1 MYQPEGYLH
10 LVATPKNDRN
20 ACCDTDEK
28 ENDDR
33 NHSFIREQQI
43 LQHQK
48 AKARHHTIYAA
59 PLDLDEHFEVP
70 HFAKNTAE
78 KKFIDKAL
86 GDNFVFSHMHD
97 EEREILVDAMQKDTA
112 PKGSEVIKQG
122 DHGDF
127 FYILYEGEID
137 FLADGQRVGSCGPGD
152 SFGELALLY
161 DAPRSVTCRTT
172 TKCVLWK
179 VGAKTFRH
187 VLARSAAEAHGGLCN
202 TIKSIS
208 LFEHMSPTELSKF
221 VAALTPVSYVE
232 GERIITKGEIGE
244 VFYIIQ
250 DGTVRCHDMGLG
262 DAQYDTQ
269 LLLTKGQWFGEL
281 ALMTGEPRAENVT
294 AVSNVDCLAL
304 DRLTFEA
311 CFGSLQSTLARV
323 LKKKLIE
330 TSPII
335 TNSNLSE
342 QEIVDLASLCSEQC
356 LAKGNV
362 LAEAGKPYQ
371 QHLWIIEKGKIVVT
385 NKHGDLFTL
394 ESGDYFG
401 DKAIK
406 GEPGHISSHT
416 AIVEENCTV
425 FVLTRADIESVIV
438 DINRLGESL
447 PFTSS
452 KVNSTLTLKDLR
464 LHRVLGV
471 GAFGKVWLASS
482 KDGTLPFALKQLNK
496 RQLIKANQVKAI
508 FREKTIM
515 HSIGHPFLLSL
526 VASFQDEGHLYLL
539 LDFIQGGELFHLIH
553 NDECSGIPNSHSV
566 FYGACVIAALGHLHQ
581 RCICYR
587 DLKPENIMLGADGYC
602 TVIDMGFSK
611 VVMEKTYTLCGTPEY
626 LAPELIVSKG
636 YDKGVD
642 NWAFGVLV
650 YEMLVGKSPFFEAG
664 MDQLSLFKKIVFAK
678 YDMPSQVD
686 EDAKD
691 LIQRLLVRRV
701 AARIGSLARGN
712 RDIRHHKWF
721 EKIRWSSLLRK
732 EIKAPWVPVIKHP
745 FDASH
750 FDENIQNQRYEKFS
764 TRLINEREQLL
775 FKDF

>member
-1 MYQPEGYLH
+1 M
-10 LVATPKNDRN
+10 R
-20 ACCDTDEK
+20 
-28 ENDDR
+28 
-33 NHSFIREQQI
+33 
-43 LQHQK
+43 HQK
-48 AKARHHTIYAA
+48 AKARHYTIYAA
-59 PLDLDEHFEVP
+59 PLDLDEHFEVQ
-70 HFAKNTAE
+70 HFSKGE
-78 KKFIDKAL
+78 IDKKFINKAL
-86 GDNFVFSHMHD
+86 GENFVFSHMD
-97 EEREILVDAMQKDTA
+97 EEEREILIAAMQKHIA
-112 PKGSEVIKQG
+112 PKGSEIIKQG
-122 DHGDF
+122 EHGDY
-127 FYILYEGEID
+127 FYILQKGEID
-137 FLADGQRVGSCGPGD
+137 FLADGQKVGSCSPGD

-161 DAPRSVTCRTT
+161 DAPRSATCRTT

-179 VGAKTFRH
+179 VGTKTFRH
-187 VLARSAAEAHGGLCN
+187 VLARSAAESHGGLCN

-208 LFEHMSPTELSKF
+208 LFEHMSPSELSKF

-304 DRLTFEA
+304 DRETFDA
-311 CFGSLQSTLARV
+311 CFGSLQSSLARA
-323 LKKKLIE
+323 LKKKFIE
-330 TSPII
+330 TTPVFV
-335 TNSNLSE
+335 NSNLSE
-342 QEIVDLASLCSEQC
+342 QEIDELASFCSEQC
-356 LAKGNV
+356 LVEGYA

-371 QHLWIIEKGKIVVT
+371 QQLWIIEKGKIIVT

-401 DKAIK
+401 DKAMK

-416 AIVEENCTV
+416 AIVEEKCTA
-425 FVLTRADIESVIV
+425 FVLTRADIESVIG
-438 DINRLGESL
+438 DISRLGESL
-447 PFTSS
+447 PFTPS
-452 KVNSTLTLKDLR
+452 KVNSTLTMKDLK
-464 LHRVLGV
+464 LHRVLGI

-482 KDGTLPFALKQLNK
+482 KAGTKPYALKQLNK

-526 VASFQDEGHLYLL
+526 VSSFQDEGHLYLL
-539 LDFIQGGELFHLIH
+539 LEFIQGGELFHVIH
-553 NDECSGIPNSHSV
+553 NDEYSGIPNNHAV
-566 FYGACVIAALGHLHQ
+566 FYASCVIAALGHLHQ
-581 RCICYR
+581 RSICYR
-587 DLKPENIMLGADGYC
+587 DLKPENVMLGADGYC

-626 LAPELIVSKG
+626 LAPEILVSKG

-650 YEMLVGKSPFFEAG
+650 YEMLVGKSPFFELG
-664 MDQLSLFKKIVFAK
+664 IDRLSLFKKIVLAN
-678 YDMPSQVD
+678 YDMPSHLN

-691 LIQRLLVRRV
+691 LIQNLLVRRV
-701 AARIGSLARGN
+701 AARIGNLARGN
-712 RDIRHHKWF
+712 RDIRQHKWF
-721 EKIRWSSLLRK
+721 DSIHWSSLLRK
-732 EIKAPWVPVIKHP
+732 KIEAPWLPAIKTP
-745 FDASH
+745 LDASH
-750 FDENIQNQRYEKFS
+750 FDKSIQNHPYEKFS
-764 TRLINEREQLL
+764 ARLIDEREQLL